1 MSMSNNQFPF
11 GSSHAELYDFY
22 PWEINH
28 IKRMGIDSRR
38 FDSEVVINPWLPA
51 LWLKWHYGIERA
63 DRAAEALGHELACMN
78 RTKAGILMQLRA
90 IEKDAGHCWEN
101 WETVRKD
108 AAAKLSLS
116 SLTSDN
122 GDDLL
127 KKAMR
132 ELVDRGDCQ
141 HERLPDLNHGLIV
154 HAIARSEL
162 AKMEKSLAKE
172 FKRSHLISSFQRKRG
187 DKKLAEQL
195 AIRNGLNKQQQ
206 NAVETALSH
215 RISLISGVAGSGKS
229 YVISVLHELHQRQ
242 RRRVILCAPTGKAAR
257 RLEELTGTEACTI
270 HRLLG
275 FDGYN
280 YRRNSDDLLE
290 TDVVI
295 VDEVSTM
302 DTGLLYH
309 LFEAVNLRQSIVTL
323 VGDHNQL
330 PPVGPGYP
338 LRDLIEDD
346 TVPIAKLPQ
355 VIRQAGDLK
364 KNCTEILDGRVAET
378 ILDSTDLPIWKLET
392 GLSDQTSLIDRI
404 LEVYSGEL
412 ESLGY
417 NIMKDVQLLIPT
429 NKTPSG
435 VKIMNIHLQKLIQA
449 ERFHREID
457 LQDPDSP
464 QFFDGDKIMQTR
476 NNYNLGQYGIMNG
489 TIGRVISVSGNSM
502 NVAFPDETVSIKK
515 QLWKDIQLAYAL
527 TVHKTQGSEFPCV
540 ILVLHPSHN
549 RRMHHRNLFYTGVTR
564 AQKSVFILGT
574 ETAIRSCAKT
584 VDTQKRQTLLLY
596 YMQQSRQP

>member
-11 GSSHAELYDFY
+11 RSNYAELYDFY
-22 PWEINH
+22 PWEINR

-38 FDSEVVINPWLPA
+38 FDSEVVVNPWLPA
-51 LWLKWHYGIERA
+51 LWLEWHYGIKRA
-63 DRAAEALGHELACMN
+63 DSAAKTLGHELACVN

-90 IEKDAGHCWEN
+90 IEEDDGHCWED
-101 WETVRKD
+101 WETVRED

-122 GDDLL
+122 GGDLL

-132 ELVDRGDCQ
+132 ELVDRGDCR
-141 HERLPDLNHGLIV
+141 HEKLPNSNNGSTV

-172 FKRSHLISSFQRKRG
+172 FTRSHLSSPFYRKRG
-187 DKKLAEQL
+187 DKKLADQL
-195 AIRNGLNKQQQ
+195 ATRSGLNEQQQ

-229 YVISVLHELHQRQ
+229 YVISVLHDLHQRQ
-242 RRRVILCAPTGKAAR
+242 RRGVTLCAPTGKAAR

-280 YRRNSDDLLE
+280 YRRNSDDPLD

-295 VDEVSTM
+295 VDEVSMM

-309 LFEAVNLRQSIVTL
+309 LFEAVNLRRSTITL

-338 LRDLIEDD
+338 LRDLLEDD
-346 TVPIAKLPQ
+346 TVPRAELPE
-355 VIRQAGDLK
+355 VIRQAGELK
-364 KNCTEILDGRVAET
+364 KNCTDILKGKIAGSVT
-378 ILDSTDLPIWKLET
+378 TPVGVPIWKVET
-392 GLSDQTSLIDRI
+392 GLGAVEDLTERI
-404 LEVYSGEL
+404 LELFSGEL

-417 NIMKDVQLLIPT
+417 DSMNDVQVLIPRKNT
-429 NKTPSG
+429 AIG
-435 VKIMNIHLQKLIQA
+435 VSRINVLLQQLLQNQQYG
-449 ERFHREID
+449 RNID
-457 LQDPDSP
+457 LQDPDNP
-464 QFFDGDKIMQTR
+464 NFFPGDKIIQTR

-489 TIGRVISVSGNSM
+489 MIGRVISVSGNSID
-502 NVAFPDETVSIKK
+502 VEFPDETVSIKK

-540 ILVLHPSHN
+540 ILVLHPSH
-549 RRMHHRNLFYTGVTR
+549 RWKMHHRNLFYTGVTR

-574 ETAIRSCAKT
+574 EAAIENCART
-584 VDTQKRQTLLLY
+584 VDTQKRQTLLPF
-596 YMQQSRQP
+596 YMK

>member
-1 MSMSNNQFPF
+1 MPMSNNQFPL

-22 PWEINH
+22 PWEISH

-38 FDSEVVINPWLPA
+38 FDSEVVVNPWLPA
-51 LWLKWHYGIERA
+51 QWLKWHYGIERA
-63 DRAAEALGHELACMN
+63 DRAAEALGHELACVN
-78 RTKAGILMQLRA
+78 RTKAGILMHLRT
-90 IEKDAGHCWEN
+90 IEKNDGHCWDD
-101 WETVRKD
+101 WETVRED

-141 HERLPDLNHGLIV
+141 HEKLPNSNGGSTV

-172 FKRSHLISSFQRKRG
+172 FTRSHLSSPFYRKRG
-187 DKKLAEQL
+187 DKKLVNRL
-195 AIRNGLNKQQQ
+195 AARRGLNEQQQ

-229 YVISVLHELHQRQ
+229 YVISVLHKLHQRQ
-242 RRRVILCAPTGKAAR
+242 RRRVTLCAPTGKAAR
-257 RLEELTGTEACTI
+257 RLEELTGTEASTI

-275 FDGYN
+275 FDGYS
-280 YRRNSDDLLE
+280 YRRNSHDPLD

-295 VDEVSTM
+295 VDEVSMM
-302 DTGLLYH
+302 DTELLYH
-309 LFEAVNLRQSIVTL
+309 LFEAVNLRRSIITL

-346 TVPIAKLPQ
+346 TVPRAELPE
-355 VIRQAGDLK
+355 VIRQAGELK
-364 KNCTEILDGRVAET
+364 KNCTDILKGKIAGSVTTPAGV
-378 ILDSTDLPIWKLET
+378 PIWKVET
-392 GLSDQTSLIDRI
+392 GLGAVEDLTERI
-404 LEVYSGEL
+404 LELFSGEL

-417 NIMKDVQLLIPT
+417 DNMNDVQVLIPRKNT
-429 NKTPSG
+429 AIGVNKIN
-435 VKIMNIHLQKLIQA
+435 VLLQQLLQNQQYG
-449 ERFHREID
+449 RNID
-457 LQDPDSP
+457 LQDPDNP
-464 QFFDGDKIMQTR
+464 NFFPGDKIIQTR

-489 TIGRVISVSGNSM
+489 MIGRVTSVSGNSM
-502 NVAFPDETVSIKK
+502 DVAFPDETVSIKK

-540 ILVLHPSHN
+540 ILVLHPSH
-549 RRMHHRNLFYTGVTR
+549 RWKMHHRNLFYTGVTR

-574 ETAIRSCAKT
+574 EAAIENCART
-584 VDTQKRQTLLLY
+584 VATQKRQTLLPF
-596 YMQQSRQP
+596 YMK